1 MYTWPT
7 GRSQCP
13 HISWVSDARVTD
25 EQQPNPASSNPPEP
39 ENENPSGNEPPTPA
53 GPSRRKVLMWGGIGV
68 AGVAA
73 LGGGAFAVYASQS
86 KNDKTQ
92 GGDPGQKP
100 QGGPGGEMPSGGRSG
115 RPSGFPSGAR
125 PSGFPSGGA
134 RRSRNASGMPTDQPT
149 DAPS

>member
-1 MYTWPT
+1 MPE
-7 GRSQCP
+7 S
-13 HISWVSDARVTD
+13 
-25 EQQPNPASSNPPEP
+25 PPL
-39 ENENPSGNEPPTPA
+39 A
-53 GPSRRKVLMWGGIGV
+53 GLSRRKVLLWSG
-68 AGVAA
+68 AGVVGLAA

-92 GGDPGQKP
+92 GSDPGQKP

-134 RRSRNASGMPTDQPT
+134 RRRRNASGMPTDQPT